1 MTAVRQDVRCKEKQF
16 IGEQEQ
22 QLWKDDGGGY
32 ERMQITFVILH
43 DRNVT
48 GYENTRGGRDRQATT
63 SELQWFSNKKECYC
77 K

>member
-1 MTAVRQDVRCKEKQF
+1 MTAVRQDVRCKEKQL
-16 IGEQEQ
+16 ISEQEQ
-22 QLWKDDGGGY
+22 QFWKDDGGGY

-63 SELQWFSNKKECYC
+63 
-77 K
+77 